1 MAEKKTTLISGE
13 IRRLLKSVSRTLY
26 LSINIMPEPVR
37 SYQGLGYLVCRALD
51 SVVDAPQ
58 LPRAEKLEMLKLVR
72 GIDNPENCRMIAEAG
87 KRLAPEAANASET
100 ELLSKFGR
108 ILDLYRKV
116 PEEGKTCLRKLFKGI
131 AEGMETDVRNFDGIS
146 LASFSQPEELDRYC
160 HLIGGVPGIFWAE
173 VYRDYFLG
181 RNPEET
187 NLPTDEDG
195 DNIGK
200 ALQITNILKDIA
212 ADIKNG
218 RCYIPSAEL
227 AAVGLCPEDLRN
239 PDNYVKLRPII
250 KKWLIWGIE
259 HLDSAEHFMRTI
271 PKKDLALRAAVI
283 WPVYWSEDTFDAVA
297 KSNVLDAA
305 RRPKISRRRIY
316 STIMSTPP
324 LLLSN
329 TAFARGYRFRRETLM
344 LSVESP
350 LTGDKII

>member
-1 MAEKKTTLISGE
+1 MADKKNTLISE
-13 IRRLLKSVSRTLY
+13 EARRILKSVSRTLY

-58 LPRAEKLEMLKLVR
+58 LPRKEKIEMLKLVR
-72 GIDNPENCRMIAEAG
+72 GIDNSENCRLLSEAG

-100 ELLSKFGR
+100 ELLAKFGR
-108 ILDLYRKV
+108 ILDIYREV
-116 PEEGKTCLRKLFKGI
+116 PEEKKPCLRKLFKGI
-131 AEGMETDVRNFDGIS
+131 AEGMETDVKNFDGVNLS
-146 LASFSQPEELDRYC
+146 SFRQPEELENYC

-173 VYRDYFLG
+173 IYRDYLLS

-187 NLPTDEDG
+187 NLPSSEEG

-218 RCYIPSAEL
+218 RCYIPSSEL
-227 AAVGLCPEDLRN
+227 NAAGLCPEDLRN
-239 PDNYVKLRPII
+239 PENYEKLRPVI
-250 KKWLIWGIE
+250 KKWLIWGIAN
-259 HLDSAEHFMRTI
+259 LDSAEHFMQAI
-271 PKKDLALRAAVI
+271 PKKEFALRAAVI

-297 KSNVLDAA
+297 KANVLDAA
-305 RRPKISRRRIY
+305 RRPKISRGRIY

-329 TAFARGYRFRRETLM
+329 TSFVRGYRFRRETLM

-350 LTGDKII
+350 LTGEKKL